1 LTKQTPD
8 GATGDEERL
17 ASFER
22 LAIQLS
28 SRLAGLSVEALPAA
42 LEDALRQIAE
52 SIDVDRSS
60 VFEFN
65 ETTGAIEHMYS
76 WSSPHAP
83 ELALGQLG
91 GFTWYFD
98 QLRRGEVVRFGDLER
113 ETPPEAAAERAYVAQ
128 SKMKANLT
136 IPVSIGGKLVSAL
149 AVGTFRHPRV
159 WPDPLVDRMRLIAEI
174 VAGALQRRRHEL
186 ALRASLAEIRQLN
199 KQLRAENLYL
209 REEIKAEHDFEE
221 IIGDSETIRLALAR
235 VEQVAPTDS
244 TVLLLGE
251 SGTGKE
257 LMARAIHERSG
268 RKRRPIVHVNCA
280 ALPATLIESELFGHE
295 RGAFTGAVE
304 QRQGRFEV
312 ADQGTLLLDEIGDL
326 PLEVQGRL
334 LRVLEEGTF
343 ERVGSS
349 RTRHVDVRV
358 VAATNR
364 DLERMVRDG
373 AFRADLYYR
382 LSVFPI
388 VLPPLRDRREDIPA
402 LVWAF
407 IAHHQRRLGR
417 RIDRVPRA
425 IMDALQRYD
434 WPGNVRELNNVIE
447 RAMIRSTGDVLEI
460 DEMFAGGRRRG
471 SRPSGGHDLASVERD
486 HIQSILEACGW
497 RINGH
502 GNAAERLGLHPNTLR
517 FRMKKLG
524 IMRPVRAERRRQ
536 AGPQRPPSPAPR

>member
-1 LTKQTPD
+1 LTKQTL
-8 GATGDEERL
+8 GRATGDEERL

-28 SRLAGLSVEALPAA
+28 SRLAGLSVDTLPATIR
-42 LEDALRQIAE
+42 DALKQIVE

-60 VFEFN
+60 VFEFS
-65 ETTGAIEHMYS
+65 ETSGAIEHMYS

-83 ELALGQLG
+83 ELDLRQVGE
-91 GFTWYFD
+91 FTWYFD
-98 QLRRGEVVRFGDLER
+98 QLRRGEVVRFEDLDR
-113 ETPPEAAAERAYVAQ
+113 ETLPEGDAERAYVAQ
-128 SKMKANLT
+128 SKIKANLT

-235 VEQVAPTDS
+235 VEQVGPTDS

-268 RKRRPIVHVNCA
+268 RKHRPVVHVNCA

-295 RGAFTGAVE
+295 RGAFTGAVA

-312 ADQGTLLLDEIGDL
+312 ADRGTLFLDEIGDL
-326 PLEVQGRL
+326 PVELQGRL

-358 VAATNR
+358 IAATNR

-373 AFRADLYYR
+373 AFRPDLYYR

-388 VLPPLRDRREDIPA
+388 VLPPLRDRRDDIPA

-407 IAHHQRRLGR
+407 ISRHQRRLGR
-417 RIDRVPRA
+417 RIERVPRA
-425 IMDALQRYD
+425 AMQALQQYD

-447 RAMIRSTGDVLEI
+447 RAMIRSTDDALRL
-460 DEMFAGGRRRG
+460 DESLAVGRRGVQATTGR
-471 SRPSGGHDLASVERD
+471 DLASIERN
-486 HIQSILEACGW
+486 HIRAVLEDCRW
-497 RINGH
+497 RINGS
-502 GNAAERLGLHPNTLR
+502 GNAAEQLGLHPNTLR

-524 IMRPVRAERRRQ
+524 VKR
-536 AGPQRPPSPAPR
+536 PQRTAPS